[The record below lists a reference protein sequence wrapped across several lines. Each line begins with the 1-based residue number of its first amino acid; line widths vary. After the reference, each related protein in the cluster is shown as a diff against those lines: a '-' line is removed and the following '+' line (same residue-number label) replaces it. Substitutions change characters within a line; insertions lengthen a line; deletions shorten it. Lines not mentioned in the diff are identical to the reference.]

1 MWLLMILWEETKVK
15 IEHIE
20 IHESEHDLSEHVFC
34 RGMNNLSAVEKE
46 TEKIQAWPG
55 IEP

>member
-1 MWLLMILWEETKVK
+1 MILWEETKVK

-20 IHESEHDLSEHVFC
+20 IHESEHDLSEHFFC

-46 TEKIQAWPG
+46 TEKIQGWPG

>member
-1 MWLLMILWEETKVK
+1 MK

-34 RGMNNLSAVEKE
+34 GEMNNLSAVEKE
-46 TEKIQAWPG
+46 TDKNSGVTGNRTLIFALTG
-55 IEP
+55 RNAI

>member
-1 MWLLMILWEETKVK
+1 MK

-34 RGMNNLSAVEKE
+34 RGGMNNLSAVEKE
-46 TEKIQAWPG
+46 TEKIQA
-55 IEP
+55 

>member
-1 MWLLMILWEETKVK
+1 MITYDTLRGNESENRTYRNSW
-15 IEHIE
+15 
-20 IHESEHDLSEHVFC
+20 SEHDLSEHVFC